1 MKVSNVEIELGLA
14 QSPCNIKAC
23 AARAVETT
31 HLGNLRSMRVTRGER
46 SCAVLAQYFAIA
58 AIVGVVVG
66 LAIKAPPKDND
77 PKLYGGER
85 VAN

>member
-1 MKVSNVEIELGLA
+1 MSNSELELGLA

-31 HLGNLRSMRVTRGER
+31 HLGNLRSLRVTRGER

-58 AIVGVVVG
+58 ATVGVIVG
-66 LAIKAPPKDND
+66 LAIKAPSKDND

-85 VAN
+85 AAS